1 LNRQIC
7 TDTKGLNSCGQ
18 GDQCFSAGIRWFP
31 YWCGNKTT
39 VVWNVYFGINSL
51 SKATIFHVSAKN
63 FLKRNEHVFI
73 VYPGMSFRIDKRMLQ
88 GREQLDFNRAAAD
101 PAIVGQLEK

>member
-1 LNRQIC
+1 
-7 TDTKGLNSCGQ
+7 
-18 GDQCFSAGIRWFP
+18 
-31 YWCGNKTT
+31 
-39 VVWNVYFGINSL
+39 VWNVYFAINSL

-88 GREQLDFNRAAAD
+88 GREQLDFSRAAAD